1 MAIIK
6 VGTTSDNLVA
16 LPDPSTMT
24 VLLQDIDASST
35 TRSADGTLLRD
46 RVAGGATAKR
56 KIELE
61 WPPMKTDKISMILKA
76 ISPEFFW
83 VEYLDPYEGDTR
95 VAEFYAGDRKAP
107 LYNANLRGQGPLWE
121 GLSFNI
127 IEK

>member
-56 KIELE
+56 KVELE
-61 WPPMKTDKISMILKA
+61 WPPMRTEQISLILKA

-83 VEYLDPYEGDTR
+83 VEYLDPYEGKTR
-95 VAEFYAGDRKAP
+95 TAEFYAGDRKAP
-107 LYNANLRGQGPLWE
+107 LYNANLHGQGPLWE